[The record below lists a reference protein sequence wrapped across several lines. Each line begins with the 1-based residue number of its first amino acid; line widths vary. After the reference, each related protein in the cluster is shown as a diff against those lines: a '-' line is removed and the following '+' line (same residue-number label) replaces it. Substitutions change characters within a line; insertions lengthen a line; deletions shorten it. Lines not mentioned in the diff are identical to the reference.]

1 MKFELDIR
9 ARVLIAA
16 IVPTLILGLLLTSV
30 LTFSRLG
37 DLEDALNQRGQAL
50 ARQLAASAEYGL
62 FAGNRDTLQ
71 RLAESALSAADLYGV
86 AIKDRDGS
94 LMAVA
99 GLQTH
104 DPAERLSIA
113 EMREVGGQMLRI
125 VEPVR
130 LSQTL
135 DEDPY
140 TLTGPTGVQDLRL
153 GEVVVLISRETLD
166 SRKLQQVAAASTTL
180 LLVLAGSIALAFF
193 MSRSVSQPIQRI
205 VQAMSAIGQGN
216 LASRVPVEG
225 RGLLRRLAEG
235 INDMA
240 AHLSVARSNQEQRI
254 AAATVQLRERTEE
267 AERANHAK
275 SRFLAAA
282 SHDLRQPMHAL
293 GLFIAD
299 LSRKEHS
306 PDTRQL
312 IERIA
317 ASAEAMEN
325 LLDSLLDI
333 SKLDAGVVS
342 SAPRVFALNPILERL
357 GTDYAHAARERGLR
371 LRVRPTTLWVRSD
384 PLLLERILIN
394 LVSNALRYTRHGA
407 IMITARK
414 RGENALIE
422 VRDSG
427 VGIEPDEQ
435 SNIFLEFVQL
445 ENPARDRSKG
455 LGLGLAIVR
464 RLADLLYHPLTLSSR
479 PGRGSV
485 FGIMAPLAPP
495 ETDVVMMPLTE
506 QDFLGRVVTVIDD
519 DVLAQESLVGLL
531 RAWGC
536 FVVASDSL
544 PGLLEALEELEVEP
558 EVVISDYRLPG
569 EHTGL
574 EIIANLRRHFGE
586 NLPAL
591 LLSGDTGPETLR
603 EATAQRVPLLH
614 KPVRPAKLRAAM
626 THLLQSQARQHK
638 AASEADPQGYD
649 SPIPNQESSA

>member
-1 MKFELDIR
+1 MR

-16 IVPTLILGLLLTSV
+16 IVPTLVLGILLTAL

-37 DLEDALNQRGQAL
+37 DLEEALNQRGHAI

-62 FAGNRDTLQ
+62 FSGNREVLQ
-71 RLAESALSAADLYGV
+71 RLTESALGTSDLYGV
-86 AIKDRDGS
+86 AIHDRDGS
-94 LMAVA
+94 LMASA
-99 GLQTH
+99 GLQQH
-104 DPAERLSIA
+104 AGQPLPQGDQSIEGGGQLLRIA
-113 EMREVGGQMLRI
+113 E
-125 VEPVR
+125 PVK
-130 LSQTL
+130 LSQSL
-135 DEDPY
+135 EQDPY
-140 TLTGPTGVQDLRL
+140 TLTGNVSVRERPL

-166 SRKLQQVAAASTTL
+166 SRKLNQIGTASITL
-180 LLVLAGSIALAFF
+180 LLVLGGSIGLAFV
-193 MSRSVSQPIQRI
+193 MSSSVSRPIQRI
-205 VQAMSAIGQGN
+205 AEAMAAIGRGE

-225 RGLLRRLAEG
+225 RGLLRQLAEG

-240 AHLSVARSNQEQRI
+240 ARLTVAHSSQEQRI
-254 AAATVQLRERTEE
+254 SAATVQLRERTEE

-342 SAPRVFALNPILERL
+342 STPRPFALGPILERI
-357 GTDYAHAARERGLR
+357 GNDYDHAARERGLR
-371 LRVRPTTLWVRSD
+371 LRVRPTLLWVHSD

-394 LVSNALRYTRHGA
+394 LVSNALRYTRRGA
-407 IMITARK
+407 IMVTARK
-414 RGENALIE
+414 RGENVLIE

-427 VGIEPDEQ
+427 VGIAPEEQ

-445 ENPARDRSKG
+445 ENPARDRSRG

-464 RLADLLYHPLTLSSR
+464 RLADLLYHPLTLRSQ

-485 FGIMAPLAPP
+485 FGIMTPIAPA
-495 ETDVVMMPLTE
+495 ETGPALKPLTE

-558 EVVISDYRLPG
+558 EVIISDYRLPG
-569 EHTGL
+569 EYTGL
-574 EIIANLRRHFGE
+574 EIIANLRQRFGAE
-586 NLPAL
+586 LPAL
-591 LLSGDTGPETLR
+591 LLSGDTGPDTLR
-603 EATAQRVPLLH
+603 EATARHVPLLH

-626 THLLQSQARQHK
+626 THLLQSQIKVSTDA
-638 AASEADPQGYD
+638 
-649 SPIPNQESSA
+649 

>member
-1 MKFELDIR
+1 MKIDLDIR

-16 IVPTLILGLLLTSV
+16 IVPTLVLGILLTAL

-37 DLEDALNQRGQAL
+37 DLEEALNQRGHAI

-62 FAGNRDTLQ
+62 FSGNREVLQ
-71 RLAESALSAADLYGV
+71 RLTESALGTSDLYGV
-86 AIKDRDGS
+86 AIHDRDGS
-94 LMAVA
+94 LMASA
-99 GLQTH
+99 GLQQH
-104 DPAERLSIA
+104 AGQPLPQGDQSIEGGGQLLRIA
-113 EMREVGGQMLRI
+113 E
-125 VEPVR
+125 PVK
-130 LSQTL
+130 LSQSL
-135 DEDPY
+135 EQDPY
-140 TLTGPTGVQDLRL
+140 TLTGNVSVRERPL

-166 SRKLQQVAAASTTL
+166 SRKLNQIGTASITL
-180 LLVLAGSIALAFF
+180 LLVLGGSIGLAFV
-193 MSRSVSQPIQRI
+193 MSSSVSRPIQRI
-205 VQAMSAIGQGN
+205 AEAMAAIGRGE

-225 RGLLRRLAEG
+225 RGLLRQLAEG

-240 AHLSVARSNQEQRI
+240 ARLTVAHSSQEQRI
-254 AAATVQLRERTEE
+254 SAATVQLRERTEE

-342 SAPRVFALNPILERL
+342 STPRPFALGPILERI
-357 GTDYAHAARERGLR
+357 GNDYDHAARERGLR
-371 LRVRPTTLWVRSD
+371 LRVRPTLLWVHSD

-394 LVSNALRYTRHGA
+394 LVSNALRYTRRGA
-407 IMITARK
+407 IMVTARK
-414 RGENALIE
+414 RGENVLIE

-427 VGIEPDEQ
+427 VGIAPEEQ

-445 ENPARDRSKG
+445 ENPARDRSRG

-464 RLADLLYHPLTLSSR
+464 RLADLLYHPLTLRSQ

-485 FGIMAPLAPP
+485 FGIMTPIAPA
-495 ETDVVMMPLTE
+495 ETGPALKPLTE

-558 EVVISDYRLPG
+558 EVIISDYRLPG
-569 EHTGL
+569 EYTGL
-574 EIIANLRRHFGE
+574 EIIANLRQRFGAE
-586 NLPAL
+586 LPAL
-591 LLSGDTGPETLR
+591 LLSGDTGPDTLR
-603 EATAQRVPLLH
+603 EATARHVPLLH

-626 THLLQSQARQHK
+626 THLLQSQIKVSTDA
-638 AASEADPQGYD
+638 
-649 SPIPNQESSA
+649 

>member
-1 MKFELDIR
+1 MDLDIR

-16 IVPTLILGLLLTSV
+16 IVPTLVLGILLTAL

-37 DLEDALNQRGQAL
+37 DLEEALNQRGHAI

-62 FAGNRDTLQ
+62 FSGNREVLQ
-71 RLAESALSAADLYGV
+71 RLTESALGTSDLYGV
-86 AIKDRDGS
+86 AIHDRDGS
-94 LMAVA
+94 LMASA
-99 GLQTH
+99 GLQQH
-104 DPAERLSIA
+104 AGQPLPQGDQSIEGGGQLLRIA
-113 EMREVGGQMLRI
+113 E
-125 VEPVR
+125 PVK
-130 LSQTL
+130 LSQSL
-135 DEDPY
+135 EQDPY
-140 TLTGPTGVQDLRL
+140 TLTGNVSVRERPL

-166 SRKLQQVAAASTTL
+166 SRKLNQIGTASITL
-180 LLVLAGSIALAFF
+180 LLVLGGSIGLAFV
-193 MSRSVSQPIQRI
+193 MSSSVSRPIQRI
-205 VQAMSAIGQGN
+205 AEAMAAIGRGE

-225 RGLLRRLAEG
+225 RGLLRQLAEG

-240 AHLSVARSNQEQRI
+240 ARLTVAHSSQEQRI
-254 AAATVQLRERTEE
+254 SAATVQLRERTEE

-342 SAPRVFALNPILERL
+342 STPRPFALGPILERI
-357 GTDYAHAARERGLR
+357 GNDYDHAARERGLR
-371 LRVRPTTLWVRSD
+371 LRVRPTLLWVHSD

-394 LVSNALRYTRHGA
+394 LVSNALRYTRRGA
-407 IMITARK
+407 IMVTARK
-414 RGENALIE
+414 RGENVLIE

-427 VGIEPDEQ
+427 VGIAPEEQ

-445 ENPARDRSKG
+445 ENPARDRSRG

-464 RLADLLYHPLTLSSR
+464 RLADLLYHPLTLRSQ

-485 FGIMAPLAPP
+485 FGIMTPIAPA
-495 ETDVVMMPLTE
+495 ETGPALKPLTE

-558 EVVISDYRLPG
+558 EVIISDYRLPG
-569 EHTGL
+569 EYTGL
-574 EIIANLRRHFGE
+574 EIIANLRQRFGAE
-586 NLPAL
+586 LPAL
-591 LLSGDTGPETLR
+591 LLSGDTGPDTLR
-603 EATAQRVPLLH
+603 EATARHVPLLH

-626 THLLQSQARQHK
+626 THLLQSQIKVSTDA
-638 AASEADPQGYD
+638 
-649 SPIPNQESSA
+649 